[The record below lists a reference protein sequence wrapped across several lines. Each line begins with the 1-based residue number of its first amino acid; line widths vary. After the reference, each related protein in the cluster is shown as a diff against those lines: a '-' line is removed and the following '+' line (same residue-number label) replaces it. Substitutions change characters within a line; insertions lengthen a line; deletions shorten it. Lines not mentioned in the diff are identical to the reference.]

1 MDPKVGDRI
10 LLEAE
15 KVGQSARSGVIEE
28 VLAVERLRIRVR
40 WDDGHSSVVAPSS
53 GAAVVQSPPRNAD

>member
-15 KVGQSARSGVIEE
+15 KVGQAARSGVIEE

-53 GAAVVQSPPRNAD
+53 GAVVVQSSPGSAD

>member
-10 LLEAE
+10 LLESE
-15 KVGQSARSGVIEE
+15 KVGQAARSGVIEE

-53 GAAVVQSPPRNAD
+53 GAAVVTSGSEPAD

>member
-15 KVGQSARSGVIEE
+15 KVGQPARSGVIEE

-53 GAAVVQSPPRNAD
+53 GAAVVQSSPHSAD